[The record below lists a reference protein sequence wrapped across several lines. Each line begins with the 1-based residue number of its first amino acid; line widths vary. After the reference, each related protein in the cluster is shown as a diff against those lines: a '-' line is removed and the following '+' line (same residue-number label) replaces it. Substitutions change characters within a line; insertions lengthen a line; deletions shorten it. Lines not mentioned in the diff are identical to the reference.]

1 MLCNDVQ
8 DSLKVYIDGAMGPE
22 QRRAVEAH
30 LQSCANCRA
39 ALERIDRLAV
49 VLLDAKPPPVPPG
62 FASRV
67 MLAAK
72 SRKRAT
78 NVAAGNPWQWWK
90 GISMPMRAAAA
101 AVLIVG
107 VSVGLL
113 MSWAAGPPIAALAD
127 RKVTAAADP
136 LDAYNLDYLSDT
148 PEGSIAEGY
157 LALVWGGNEGGR

>member
-1 MLCNDVQ
+1 MWCHDVQ
-8 DSLKVYIDGAMGPE
+8 DNLKAYIDGAMAPE
-22 QRRAVEAH
+22 QRGAVEAH
-30 LQSCANCRA
+30 LQSCAACRA
-39 ALERIDRLAV
+39 ALERTDRLAV
-49 VLLDAKPPPVPPG
+49 VLLGTKPPPVPAG

-72 SRKRAT
+72 SRKRARSL
-78 NVAAGNPWQWWK
+78 VADNPWQWWK

-113 MSWAAGPPIAALAD
+113 MSWAAGPPTAAPAG
-127 RKVTAAADP
+127 REVAAAADP
-136 LDAYNLDYLSDT
+136 LDAYHLDYLSDT

>member
-1 MLCNDVQ
+1 MWCNDVQ
-8 DSLKVYIDGAMGPE
+8 DSLKAYIDGAMAPE
-22 QRRAVEAH
+22 QRKAVEAH
-30 LQSCANCRA
+30 LQSCADCRA
-39 ALERIDRLAV
+39 ALERIDRLAA
-49 VLLDAKPPPVPPG
+49 VLLDAKPPPVPAG

-78 NVAAGNPWQWWK
+78 SVAARNPWQWWK
-90 GISMPMRAAAA
+90 SISMPMRAAAA

-107 VSVGLL
+107 VSIGLL
-113 MSWAAGPPIAALAD
+113 MSWAGGPPIAGPAD
-127 RKVTAAADP
+127 REVTAAADP
-136 LDAYNLDYLSDT
+136 LDAYNLDYLSDA

>member
-1 MLCNDVQ
+1 MWCNDVQ
-8 DSLKVYIDGAMGPE
+8 DSRKAYIEGAMGPE

-30 LQSCANCRA
+30 LQSCAACRA

-49 VLLDAKPPPVPPG
+49 VLLGAKPPPVPTG

-67 MLAAK
+67 MLAAR

-78 NVAAGNPWQWWK
+78 NVAARNPWQWWK

-107 VSVGLL
+107 VSIGLL
-113 MSWAAGPPIAALAD
+113 MSWAAGPPIAAPAD
-127 RKVTAAADP
+127 REVTAVADP
-136 LDAYNLDYLSDT
+136 LDAYNLDYLSDA
-148 PEGSIAEGY
+148 PEGSIAESY

>member
-90 GISMPMRAAAA
+90 SISMPMRAAAA

-127 RKVTAAADP
+127 P
-136 LDAYNLDYLSDT
+136 LDAYNLDYLSDA
-148 PEGSIAEGY
+148 PKGSIAESY
-157 LALVWGGNEGGR
+157 VALAWGSNDGGR